1 MPFNHLVQTGIRS
14 RSFAQAATLA
24 VVLGAGLGGCSTSGV
39 LHAVTPYKIDII
51 QGNFVS
57 KEMVAAL
64 KPGMSKDQVGDTLG
78 TPLLISVFHADRWD
92 YVFTIRR
99 QGVEPQSRRLT
110 VFFKNDSMVRFES
123 DPMPSEAE
131 FVDSII
137 ATRTFGSVPRLE
149 LSEAEKQELGKRVT
163 P

>member
-1 MPFNHLVQTGIRS
+1 MPIKHHTQLSSRARS
-14 RSFAQAATLA
+14 GALAAAL
-24 VVLGAGLGGCSTSGV
+24 VVLASVGLGACSTNGV
-39 LHAVTPYKIDII
+39 LHAITPYKIDVI

-64 KPGMSKDQVGDTLG
+64 KPGMSKDQVGEVLG
-78 TPLLISVFHADRWD
+78 TPLLVSVFHADRWD

-110 VFFKNDSMVRFES
+110 VFFKGDSMLRFES

-131 FVDSII
+131 FVNSIA
-137 ATRTFGSVPRLE
+137 ATRLFGSVPKLE
-149 LSEAEKQELGKRVT
+149 LSEAEKQELGKRT

>member
-1 MPFNHLVQTGIRS
+1 MRNSIRARFNVLCYAKVL
-14 RSFAQAATLA
+14 AAAAA
-24 VVLGAGLGGCSTSGV
+24 VIGVTALGGCSTSGV
-39 LHAVTPYKIDII
+39 LSSITPHKVEVI

-64 KPGMSKDQVGDTLG
+64 KPGMSKDEVGEVLG

-99 QGVEPQSRRLT
+99 QGVEPQARRLT
-110 VFFKNDSMVRFES
+110 VFFKGDAMTRYEA
-123 DPMPSEAE
+123 DPMPTEAE
-131 FVDSII
+131 FVNSI
-137 ATRTFGSVPRLE
+137 AAQRLFGSVPKLE
-149 LSEAEKQELGKRVT
+149 ISEQEKQEFGKRKV

>member
-1 MPFNHLVQTGIRS
+1 MRNSIRARFNFRS
-14 RSFAQAATLA
+14 HAKGAAAA
-24 VVLGAGLGGCSTSGV
+24 VAVACVVGLGGCSTSGM
-39 LHAVTPYKIDII
+39 LSSLTPHKVDVI

-64 KPGMSKDQVGDTLG
+64 KPGMSKDAVGEVLG

-99 QGVEPQSRRLT
+99 QGVEPQARRLT
-110 VFFKNDSMVRFES
+110 VFFKGDAMTRFEA
-123 DPMPSEAE
+123 DPMPTEAE
-131 FVDSII
+131 FVNSI
-137 ATRTFGSVPRLE
+137 AAQRLFGSVPKLE
-149 LSEAEKQELGKRVT
+149 ISEQEKQELGKRKA

>member
-1 MPFNHLVQTGIRS
+1 MSTNHPTQMSSRIRS
-14 RSFAQAATLA
+14 CALAATLA
-24 VVLGAGLGGCSTSGV
+24 VVAGMGLSACSTSGV
-39 LHAVTPYKIDII
+39 LYAITPYKIDVI

-64 KPGMSKDQVGDTLG
+64 KPGMTKDQVGEILG
-78 TPLLISVFHADRWD
+78 TPLLVSVFHADRWD

-110 VFFKNDSMVRFES
+110 VFFKGDSMQRYES
-123 DPMPSEAE
+123 DPMPTESE
-131 FVDSII
+131 FVNSI
-137 ATRTFGSVPRLE
+137 ASSRQFGSVPKLE
-149 LSEAEKQELGKRVT
+149 LTEAEKQSLAKRT